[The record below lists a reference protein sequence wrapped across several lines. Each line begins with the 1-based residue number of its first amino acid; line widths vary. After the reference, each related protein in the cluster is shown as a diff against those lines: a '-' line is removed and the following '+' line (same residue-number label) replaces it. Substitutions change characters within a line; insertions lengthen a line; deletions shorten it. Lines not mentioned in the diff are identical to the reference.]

1 VRAGSSCSLRNQRE
15 ERHGRL
21 LGGLALWM
29 GERRVV
35 VDCARAHMMLGTLF
49 PCEQAQRYHP
59 ASLSSESGYP
69 VIQTR
74 KYGDAES
81 VRGRRPGPPVWKI
94 PHEALSLARARARLI
109 WHRESRP
116 RFVTN
121 SVVAKAV

>member
-1 VRAGSSCSLRNQRE
+1 MNHTGSSSFAKSLTRATQPY
-15 ERHGRL
+15 L
-21 LGGLALWM
+21 LSPGGS
-29 GERRVV
+29 
-35 VDCARAHMMLGTLF
+35 
-49 PCEQAQRYHP
+49 EQAQRYHP